1 MIATGQYVP
10 FLYPGGTIG
19 AAVVIAYLL
28 IDHRRSRVL
37 ERCRYLAFA
46 FVFAFAGY
54 CILYCRARNPA
65 AAFGVGLISAWSILW
80 CAVML
85 VFNDAQT
92 DFKRIERRERDLDR
106 TSSAQTSPQNGST
119 TQGNGSALRKRH
131 PTAGQENG
139 TSNTGPGSTQRPAQR
154 EGTFTWQT
162 YPSSPFIERMDWV
175 ADLFCNFRGMGWNW
189 RIACLPPPP
198 RSVQSQLAA
207 NDGTEISDKDTH
219 ISRTGMRR
227 YHDTRSLLKSQLWVL
242 VRGYLVLDLLKTL
255 AAHDPYMWGHAS
267 DGPPH
272 YLPGPLIQSPVV
284 VKSTRLLVSLA
295 AIFFALQTIFSLG
308 PIFFVGLLG
317 PKILGAR
324 GEPWMYPDAY
334 GSFMNVFD
342 KGLAGWWGGWW
353 HQSFRFAFESPAT
366 WAVKHLGWDRRSAK
380 AKMLSLTVAFVLSGC
395 LHACGSY
402 TQIGDTRPLMGP
414 FRFFTLQILG
424 VAVQMAVSMGL
435 KRAGV
440 TERLPKVVRQA
451 GNFVYTHVWFYYT
464 APLLVDDFATGGIW
478 LFEPIPFS
486 LFRSLGFGAPGDR
499 GFCWYGGILRWHSG
513 KHWWDTGMAL

>member
-1 MIATGQYVP
+1 MFSRGPSTSHDVLAQLAARYDSMIATGQYVP

-198 RSVQSQLAA
+198 RSPHRDAPIPRHALAA
-207 NDGTEISDKDTH
+207 EEPALGPCPRVPGPGSPQDP
-219 ISRTGMRR
+219 RR
-227 YHDTRSLLKSQLWVL
+227 SRSLHVGSRLRRASPLPTRPPDTIPSGGEIHASACQP
-242 VRGYLVLDLLKTL
+242 RRDLLRPANDLLPRPYLLRRPARAQDPRRQRRAMDVPGRLRQLYERLRQRPRGLVGRVVAPKFPVRVRVARDVGGQTL
-255 AAHDPYMWGHAS
+255 GLGPAQREGEDAVV
-267 DGPPH
+267 DGRVCAEWVSACVWELHPDWR
-272 YLPGPLIQSPVV
+272 YEATNGS
-284 VKSTRLLVSLA
+284 VSLLHVA
-295 AIFFALQTIFSLG
+295 DLG
-308 PIFFVGLLG
+308 RG
-317 PKILGAR
+317 GAD
-324 GEPWMYPDAY
+324 GGQY
-334 GSFMNVFD
+334 GSQ
-342 KGLAGWWGGWW
+342 AGWRDG
-353 HQSFRFAFESPAT
+353 E
-366 WAVKHLGWDRRSAK
+366 
-380 AKMLSLTVAFVLSGC
+380 VA
-395 LHACGSY
+395 
-402 TQIGDTRPLMGP
+402 
-414 FRFFTLQILG
+414 
-424 VAVQMAVSMGL
+424 
-435 KRAGV
+435 
-440 TERLPKVVRQA
+440 
-451 GNFVYTHVWFYYT
+451 
-464 APLLVDDFATGGIW
+464 
-478 LFEPIPFS
+478 
-486 LFRSLGFGAPGDR
+486 
-499 GFCWYGGILRWHSG
+499 
-513 KHWWDTGMAL
+513 